1 MSKDLR
7 EFIHLLEAEGDL
19 RRLGHPIDPR
29 LEVTEVCRRVL
40 PGGGPALL
48 FENPVGSEL
57 PLLGNLFGTTR
68 RVARGMGRTD
78 VAELRDLGETLA
90 RLREPEPPRSLR
102 TLLDDLAVFS
112 RALNLPARRVRRAPF
127 QAVQQVGGKVDLG
140 ILPVPMCWPGDAGPL
155 ITWAMVVTR
164 GVEGGQQNVGIYRL
178 QVIAGNRVILRW
190 LAHRGGALHHR
201 NWVARRPADPF
212 PVAVAIGAD
221 PASLLA
227 AVTPVPDTLGE
238 FQFAG
243 LLRGSRTQVVT
254 LDAGLQVPASSEIVL
269 EGVVHPGDVAL
280 EGPFGDHTGY
290 YNDAETF
297 PVLTVEKLARRED
310 AVYLSTYTGRP
321 PDEPAVLGEALNEL
335 FVPLLRRQF
344 PEIVDFYLP
353 PEACSYRVAVV
364 SLNKAYP
371 GHAKRLMM
379 GIWSYLRQ
387 FLYTKFIIVV
397 DADIDARN
405 WTDVLWAI
413 STRCDPV
420 RDLTTVARTPIDYLD
435 FAAPHAALGGK
446 AGLDATSKLPGEV
459 DRPWG
464 HPIVP
469 DAAVQARVD
478 ALWSELGL
486 EGKV

>member
-19 RRLGHPIDPR
+19 RRLGHPIDPW

-112 RALNLPARRVRRAPF
+112 RVLNLPARRVRSAPF
-127 QAVQQVGGKVDLG
+127 QAVQQVGGTVDLG
-140 ILPVPMCWPGDAGPL
+140 MLPVPVCWPGDAGPL

-178 QVIAGNRVILRW
+178 QVIARNRVILRW

-243 LLRGSRTQVVT
+243 LLRGTRTQVVT

-364 SLNKAYP
+364 SLNKA
-371 GHAKRLMM
+371 
-379 GIWSYLRQ
+379 
-387 FLYTKFIIVV
+387 
-397 DADIDARN
+397 
-405 WTDVLWAI
+405 
-413 STRCDPV
+413 
-420 RDLTTVARTPIDYLD
+420 
-435 FAAPHAALGGK
+435 
-446 AGLDATSKLPGEV
+446 
-459 DRPWG
+459 
-464 HPIVP
+464 
-469 DAAVQARVD
+469 
-478 ALWSELGL
+478 
-486 EGKV
+486 